1 MCCVYALRLRQL
13 FRFILAWIYSHSDC
27 CNNSHFV
34 YLYHG
39 CSKAS
44 LNGTTGCPSNEK
56 QFICSHNVFTVYTG
70 RINRRTDIS
79 MSLLESYEVSEVLRC
94 QVFCSTHGCLLSCHS
109 AVFRWSRPRG
119 PGLLPGGLQR
129 GFHQGIKKK
138 NKHSDISLTTPTAHP
153 TSLPFSVL
161 FLLLKKSACRKT
173 FLKTQASLQRFMDP
187 WKTRA
192 RKSPEDTPLLMWPRA
207 PITQ

>member
-138 NKHSDISLTTPTAHP
+138 QTLRYFTHDTHCPPHVSSFQCLVPSSKKVHAEKLSWKHRLPSRDLWTRGRREHVSPQRTPH
-153 TSLPFSVL
+153 SW
-161 FLLLKKSACRKT
+161 C
-173 FLKTQASLQRFMDP
+173 DP
-187 WKTRA
+187 
-192 RKSPEDTPLLMWPRA
+192 A
-207 PITQ
+207 PP

>member
-129 GFHQGIKKK
+129 GFHQGIKKQT
-138 NKHSDISLTTPTAHP
+138 NTQIFHSRHPLPTPR
-153 TSLPFSVL
+153 L
-161 FLLLKKSACRKT
+161 FLSVSCSFLKT

-192 RKSPEDTPLLMWPRA
+192 CKSPEDTPLLMWPRA